1 MRLGALGFF
10 SLAALFVFLKLILAG
25 SYQNKKRLDGSL
37 VAETK
42 IGFTLN
48 RPNVNVVDG
57 LNYTNNLRGG
67 GDASGPSCELQP
79 SFDLLQVG
87 NPEERLVGSN
97 SLDKNLGLLTSTTP
111 RYQVQ
116 FLAKQLLEAPDFSY
130 RATSGKNEPCTYS
143 SVHTAAGGPT
153 VHFSGED
160 LYVTFSSSKF
170 YFGDFS
176 KDNTRFFKRLDYLKR
191 ALAVAGNPHSVTYQ
205 QNVIVD
211 GVVYSNKIQGD
222 HLEGTRA
229 LAANGRTRASAVAV
243 AKPKYLHDLHT
254 ETRKQVEQ
262 DLIFDAQTES
272 TGTITYVYGN
282 RNKTNLSANH
292 TIETYFFNCKRDSR
306 IFLNKIDDKFFTT
319 DVSRDDYIQAES
331 DLLDLQQTSVLK
343 MCREIGMS
351 SGEMLAN
358 QKKRSVMN
366 QCCTDVRR
374 LITDIRSSVENAR
387 FSNEVFSVPKAQRFV
402 DMMFNQLTDS
412 RRFVRGVLKFYPAP
426 ANVEFHA
433 LTVKGNVL
441 LSEQSLLAREL
452 WLVAEN
458 NGVCCNLVDK
468 AFFTG
473 HSAAQESLIASI
485 ALTEIDALGGVLGV
499 DVYEQNTR
507 TGGNRLPTNYSLTEE
522 VYI

>member
-1 MRLGALGFF
+1 MVSGALLSLREIKHGKITETNLSNFLTFFNIKEKDKEKLVKESVKLNNYQPIVTFFQETPLLNVGGCEKRRAKIQQEILCKEEEERAHRKNQFLIMRLGALGFF

-116 FLAKQLLEAPDFSY
+116 ILAKQLLEAPDFSY

-306 IFLNKIDDKFFTT
+306 ISLNKIDDKFFTT

-387 FSNEVFSVPKAQRFV
+387 FSNEVFSV
-402 DMMFNQLTDS
+402 
-412 RRFVRGVLKFYPAP
+412 
-426 ANVEFHA
+426 
-433 LTVKGNVL
+433 
-441 LSEQSLLAREL
+441 
-452 WLVAEN
+452 
-458 NGVCCNLVDK
+458 
-468 AFFTG
+468 
-473 HSAAQESLIASI
+473 ISI
-485 ALTEIDALGGVLGV
+485 C
-499 DVYEQNTR
+499 
-507 TGGNRLPTNYSLTEE
+507 
-522 VYI
+522 